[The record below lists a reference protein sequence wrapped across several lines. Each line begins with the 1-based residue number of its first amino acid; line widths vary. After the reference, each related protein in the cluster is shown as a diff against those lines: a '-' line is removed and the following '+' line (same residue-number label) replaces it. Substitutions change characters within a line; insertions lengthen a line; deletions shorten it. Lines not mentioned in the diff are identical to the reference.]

1 MRCIVRLACR
11 FSGENDA
18 HMIATCAWQAE
29 SLMMLKCAVDSIK
42 VVLLNIQTRHSMTW
56 SQSPPHEMHIHLFF
70 SFFGGGDLVELAM
83 LIIINCNCDET
94 RWSMYSMP
102 TFLSKFCF
110 LVIGLKICC
119 IYHKKGWVSKLH
131 PSFGGNKNMSVT
143 LSIKAG

>member
-1 MRCIVRLACR
+1 MHCPPRLSFQRGERRPHDCYLCLAGREPYDAQMC
-11 FSGENDA
+11 SGHTD
-18 HMIATCAWQAE
+18 TSCVQ
-29 SLMMLKCAVDSIK
+29 
-42 VVLLNIQTRHSMTW
+42 QTRHSMTW

-83 LIIINCNCDET
+83 LIIINGNCDET

-131 PSFGGNKNMSVT
+131 PSFGGNKNMFVT
-143 LSIKAG
+143 LSTKAG